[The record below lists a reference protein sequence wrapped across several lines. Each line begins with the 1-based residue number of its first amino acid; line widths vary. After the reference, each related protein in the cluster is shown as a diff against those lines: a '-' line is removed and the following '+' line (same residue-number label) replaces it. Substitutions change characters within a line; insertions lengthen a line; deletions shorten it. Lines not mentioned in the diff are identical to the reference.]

1 MKRNLTQA
9 QAYDKGYLNTSK
21 YSNKPILTSEAQMHI
36 AKCGGTCE
44 TCPFEQLCEDIEL
57 WWGCY
62 VWEEEM
68 GEDL

>member
-9 QAYDKGYLNTSK
+9 QAYTEGYLKT
-21 YSNKPILTSEAQMHI
+21 NKFSGGPMLTREAQMHI

-44 TCPFEQLCEDIEL
+44 TCPFEQLCEEVEL